1 MKHIYFLIV
10 PFIIILLRIRTID
23 SIEEIISS
31 LVYILSSYV
40 VSAGLYQILQVLI
53 KKPGIM
59 NCVMCIVLFTVLDML
74 IKACIHFSN
83 IKNKALIGKY
93 LTINPTRNAEQ
104 SGILN
109 LFHIQLDSWLLIVL
123 KLILVC
129 LALGLWMICRMKF
142 ADSISINIFGV
153 LFVSAAMC
161 TFLDSLVWGYTLDYL
176 QYKGIFC
183 YDLKDYYVNCAIGCF
198 AIDYFVEVAKKFQH
212 Q

>member
-129 LALGLWMICRMKF
+129 LALGLWMICDVF
-142 ADSISINIFGV
+142 N
-153 LFVSAAMC
+153 
-161 TFLDSLVWGYTLDYL
+161 
-176 QYKGIFC
+176 
-183 YDLKDYYVNCAIGCF
+183 
-198 AIDYFVEVAKKFQH
+198 
-212 Q
+212 